1 MGKRGG
7 GAATKQ
13 TASKNGRLSK
23 DELLARLK
31 RRESELDLGDGGTIL
46 VQGLTLDDFAAI
58 RTMSDEEDEA
68 PDVAELFK
76 KVCLLGC
83 VDPSFTVEDLDTLGD
98 ADLAMVTTIAN
109 EIMSLSGMLGS
120 TSASAF
126 LTDIRTSRES
136 SSSVS
141 GSSDD
146 SRAS

>member
-83 VDPSFTVEDLDTLGD
+83 VDPSFTIEDLDTLGD

-120 TSASAF
+120 TSVSAF